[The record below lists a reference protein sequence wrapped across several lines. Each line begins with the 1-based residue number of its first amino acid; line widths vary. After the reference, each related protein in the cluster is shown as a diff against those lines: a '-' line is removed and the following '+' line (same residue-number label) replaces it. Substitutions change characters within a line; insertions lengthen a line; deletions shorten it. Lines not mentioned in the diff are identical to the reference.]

1 MRTLILGSFPPHP
14 DRWDYEFYYPN
25 FQNRFWKVLAQIAG
39 RPLITKTGPDAVA
52 ERRILLDQLHIG
64 LQNTGKVITRKGK
77 SSLDQNILIEEF
89 HDLRGL
95 IDESP
100 RLRSI
105 LITGFSGPS
114 SAYHS
119 FIRYLNAHKIP
130 IQDLP
135 ARPQPG
141 LSFEIHCKRQLRCH
155 IANSTSPAARRVKF
169 DDLVEQF
176 RRAIEG

>member
-14 DRWDYEFYYPN
+14 ARWDYEFYYPN
-25 FQNRFWKVLAQIAG
+25 SQNRFWKVLAEIAG
-39 RPLITKTGPDAVA
+39 RPLQNKKGPPAVA

-64 LQNTGKVITRKGK
+64 LQNTGKVIARKGK
-77 SSLDQNILIEEF
+77 SSLDKEILIEEF

-100 RLRSI
+100 QLKNI

-119 FIRYLNAHKIP
+119 FIRYLNDHKVR
-130 IQDLP
+130 IQELP
-135 ARPQPG
+135 ERPQPG
-141 LSFEIHCKRQLRCH
+141 LSFGIQCKRQLRCH
-155 IANSTSPAARRVKF
+155 IANSTSPAARQVKF
-169 DDLVEQF
+169 DDLVAQF
-176 RRAIEG
+176 QKAIEV